1 MIAGRADISLVR
13 TRAIEIAVRI
23 GGTAGSAPVLFLH
36 GNLSSSVFW
45 CSTIAALEREYY
57 CLAPDLRGFGATE
70 ALPVAA
76 RTGIDDMARDVFAL
90 TERLGLERFHIVG
103 HSMGGGVAMKMLL
116 QQPQSIAG
124 VVLVNP
130 MSPYGYGG
138 SRDERGTPCYADGA
152 PAGAATIDPDFV
164 ARLTAGD
171 RSRASA
177 VSPRN
182 VIEQLY
188 FKPPFVPEAMEKLL
202 DGMLA
207 TRIGDDW
214 YPGNTTASENWPG
227 WAPGDRGVVNAISR
241 HHFDASGIV
250 DVHPKPPVL
259 WLRGADDVIVS
270 DRGALEIGNQGAVGN
285 IADWPG
291 MASCPPQPM
300 LRQTRA
306 VLSAYQQRG
315 GTVIEHVMADCGHTP
330 FLEKPGAFIR
340 LLLEFLRGN
349 R

>member
-1 MIAGRADISLVR
+1 MAGRAAISLVP
-13 TRAIEIAVRI
+13 TPAIDIGVRI
-23 GGTAGSAPVLFLH
+23 GGVAGSAAVLFLH
-36 GNLSSSVFW
+36 GNLSSSAFW
-45 CSTIAALEREYY
+45 CTTIASLEREYY

-76 RTGIDDMARDVFAL
+76 YTGIDDMARDAFAL
-90 TERLGLERFHIVG
+90 TESLGLERCHIVG

-116 QQPQSIAG
+116 QRPQSIAA
-124 VVLVNP
+124 VTLVNP
-130 MSPYGYGG
+130 ISPYGYGG
-138 SRDERGTPCYADGA
+138 SRDEQGTPCYADGA
-152 PAGAATIDPDFV
+152 PAGAGTIDREFV
-164 ARLTAGD
+164 ARLAAGD
-171 RSRASA
+171 RSRESA
-177 VSPRN
+177 VSPRT

-188 FKPPFVPEAMEKLL
+188 FKPPFVPDMMEQLL

-214 YPGNTTASENWPG
+214 YPGNTIASENWPG
-227 WAPGDRGVVNAISR
+227 RVPGDRGVVNAISR
-241 HHFDASGIV
+241 HHFDVSGIV

-270 DRGALEIGNQGAVGN
+270 DRGALEIANQGALGN

-340 LLLEFLRGN
+340 LLLDFLRGN